1 MLCSQME
8 LTNPNGEH
16 ISIISTAAPIQRR
29 SPFQQL
35 LAALCFTFFVAD
47 SSSPSLGS
55 VILITLSR
63 KISLALDMTSGTTLK
78 VRHWGFGVNG
88 GELEKR

>member
-16 ISIISTAAPIQRR
+16 ISIISTAALIQQR
-29 SPFQQL
+29 SRFQQL
-35 LAALCFTFFVAD
+35 LAALCVTVFVAD

-55 VILITLSR
+55 VILITLTR
-63 KISLALDMTSGTTLK
+63 KISLALDITFGAKLK
-78 VRHWGFGVNG
+78 VRH
-88 GELEKR
+88 